1 MEIIKKFKIDGILL
15 LKTSLHNDERGSFIE
30 SFSKK
35 LNLILGQDF
44 RWLQDNESFSKKNV
58 FRGLHFQKG
67 INSQS
72 KLLRVSHGKIL
83 DILVDLRKDSKT
95 FKKYITVKLDSR
107 NLILFIPKGIAHG
120 FLSLS
125 NNTIVNYKCDNEYNP
140 KSESGINP
148 FISKL
153 DINWGVNDDE
163 IIISDK
169 DASFPSLDDSYVF
182 E

>member
-72 KLLRVSHGKIL
+72 KL
-83 DILVDLRKDSKT
+83 
-95 FKKYITVKLDSR
+95 
-107 NLILFIPKGIAHG
+107 
-120 FLSLS
+120 
-125 NNTIVNYKCDNEYNP
+125 
-140 KSESGINP
+140 
-148 FISKL
+148 
-153 DINWGVNDDE
+153 
-163 IIISDK
+163 
-169 DASFPSLDDSYVF
+169 
-182 E
+182 